1 MGRTI
6 AGLMQMRIAGSAKY
20 KVGSAGEQGLTL
32 IELMVTVAVLA
43 ILLAV
48 GVPNMSSYW
57 QQSRLV
63 SASEAV
69 YSNLHLLRSVAL
81 ARNQEIYAK
90 FGNTGGTGWC
100 MALAEL
106 DSCDCS
112 DSTTTCAL
120 TNMPTRNLSGSE
132 FTNITLTTTFGGGDT
147 SVQMPRG
154 TMSSAGSVTLTS
166 QSTGES
172 VSVVVSSL
180 GRVRICS
187 DDLTQYGGC

>member
-1 MGRTI
+1 
-6 AGLMQMRIAGSAKY
+6 MRNAGSAKQ
-20 KVGSAGEQGLTL
+20 KAGVAAEQGLTL

-43 ILLAV
+43 ILLTV
-48 GVPNMSSYW
+48 GLPNVSSYW
-57 QQSRLV
+57 QQTRLV
-63 SASEAV
+63 SAAEAV

-106 DSCDCS
+106 DSCDCA
-112 DSTTTCAL
+112 DSSTSCAL
-120 TNMPTRNLSGSE
+120 TNMPARNLRGSD
-132 FTNITLTTTFGGGDT
+132 FSNITLSTNLGGNDT

-166 QSTGES
+166 QATGES
-172 VSVVVSSL
+172 VDVRISIL

-187 DDLTQYGGC
+187 DDLSQYGGC